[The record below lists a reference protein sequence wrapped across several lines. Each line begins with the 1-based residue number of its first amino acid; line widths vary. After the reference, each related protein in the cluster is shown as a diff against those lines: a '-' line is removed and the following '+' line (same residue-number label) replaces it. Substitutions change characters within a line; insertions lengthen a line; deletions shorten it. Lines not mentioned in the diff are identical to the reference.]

1 MNILI
6 VSATQF
12 EVKPLLDYLLIKE
25 AEIGINKGFTT
36 MQENSV
42 TVLISGIGMVNTA
55 YMMGKYNKSSYD
67 LVINVGVCGAFNR
80 NLELGELV
88 NITEDVLSEL
98 GAENGDAFLTYDEL
112 NLEGTHIFKNQFTSK
127 NKLIHQLKKV
137 KGITV
142 NTIHGNDASILK
154 VSALYNPDTES
165 MEGAAFFAA
174 CHQNINNF
182 LQIRSV
188 SNYVEKRDKS
198 KWQMHLAIKNLN
210 DFLMTLIN
218 NDLKN

>member
-12 EVKPLLDYLLIKE
+12 EVKPLLDYLNIKE
-25 AEIGINKGFTT
+25 AEIGINKGIATI
-36 MQENSV
+36 QQHSV
-42 TVLISGIGMVNTA
+42 SILITGIGMVNTA

-67 LVINVGVCGAFNR
+67 IVINVGVCGSFNR
-80 NLELGELV
+80 DLELGELV

-98 GAENGDAFLTYDEL
+98 GAENGDTFLTYNEL
-112 NLEGTHIFKNQFTSK
+112 NLEGTHIFKNQITSK
-127 NKLIHQLKKV
+127 NNYINQLKEV

-142 NTIHGNDASILK
+142 NTIHGNETSIFK
-154 VSALYNPDTES
+154 VSELYSPDTES

-198 KWQMHLAIKNLN
+198 KWQMPLAIKNLN
-210 DFLMTLIN
+210 DFLITLLH
-218 NDLKN
+218 NDLKI